1 MSAWIAALL
10 STGLV
15 SVTPT
20 GISGDADS
28 GAIYDCSHF
37 CDAVFPWGRTLS
49 ADGRLVV
56 FQSMADDLV
65 PGDTNA
71 AWDVFVRDLDLG
83 VTRRISVDPAGGELS
98 GSSFLPSISPN
109 GRYVAFVSIA
119 PDVVPGPTN
128 GHAQVYLRDL
138 LSGTTVRVSVDSNG
152 NESDSDAGA
161 LWHAGQPMD
170 YWAGAVSVS
179 DDGRVAFLSRSSNLT
194 QVLRSIGRPVLV
206 QVFVHD
212 VATGTT
218 VCASVDSAG
227 HEGNDW
233 SAATFQHAVGPVYTG
248 LSLSGDGRFV
258 AFASQATN
266 LDRHDADHGSDVYV
280 RDLLAGSTT
289 LVSVNALGK
298 KGNNVSWMPSISYD
312 GRYVAFESAA
322 DDLVPADT
330 NGALDVFCRDLVG
343 GGIVR
348 VSVDSSGAQ
357 AALGAGQPEISARG
371 RFVAF
376 QSASGDL
383 VGGDSNGI
391 TDIFVRDLQ
400 TGITS
405 RRSLGARRDG
415 LNSWCAAA
423 SLSDDARRVVFT
435 TSISMTSSDTNG
447 RWDVFVNE

>member
-1 MSAWIAALL
+1 MNPWIATLL

-15 SVTPT
+15 SVTPA
-20 GISGDADS
+20 GVSGDADS
-28 GAIYDCSHF
+28 GAIYDCPHF
-37 CDAVFPWGRTLS
+37 CDSVVPSGRTIS

-65 PGDTNA
+65 AGDTNA

-83 VTRRISVDPAGGELS
+83 VTRRISVDPTGRELS
-98 GSSFLPSISPN
+98 ASSFAPSISPN

-119 PDVVPGPTN
+119 PGVVAGPTN

-138 LSGTTVRVSVDSNG
+138 LSRTTVRVSIDSHG
-152 NESDSDAGA
+152 NEGDSDAGA
-161 LWHAGQPMD
+161 LWHVGQPT
-170 YWAGAVSVS
+170 YWTGAVSVS

-194 QVLRSIGRPVLV
+194 QILRSGRTPVLV

-212 VATGTT
+212 VVAGTT
-218 VCASVDSAG
+218 VCASVDSVG
-227 HEGNDW
+227 HEGNDG
-233 SAATFQHAVGPVYTG
+233 SAALIQHAVGPVYTG

-266 LDRHDADHGSDVYV
+266 LDRHDGDHGSDVYV
-280 RDLLAGSTT
+280 RDLLAGTTT
-289 LVSVNALGK
+289 LVSVNAVGK

-322 DDLVPADT
+322 DDLVSGDT
-330 NGALDVFCRDLVG
+330 NGALDIFCRDLVG

-357 AALGAGQPEISARG
+357 AALGGGQPEISARG

-376 QSASGDL
+376 ESASGDL

-391 TDIFVRDLQ
+391 TDIFVHDLQ

-415 LNSWCAAA
+415 LDSWCTAA